1 MKEYTAVCTISFTV
15 EAENE
20 NEAYMKAKGYF
31 KNALY
36 PDFIDLEE
44 DDEDDEDE

>member
-1 MKEYTAVCTISFTV
+1 MKEYTAICTISFVV

-20 NEAYMKAKGYF
+20 HEAYMKAKRNF

-44 DDEDDEDE
+44 DDEDE